1 MFETIRMK
9 RRIRSLTAQIKELE
23 TKRTR
28 SQSALTEALLSNKE
42 PLDEDV
48 DFFNKYTA
56 HINLIRGR
64 IRELQRKLEEG
75 KKKK

>member
-9 RRIRSLTAQIKELE
+9 RRIRTLTAQIKELE
-23 TKRTR
+23 TKRAR

-56 HINLIRGR
+56 HINLIRER

>member
-23 TKRTR
+23 TKRAR
-28 SQSALTEALLSNKE
+28 SQSALTEALLANKE

-56 HINLIRGR
+56 HINLIRER